1 MELSVWLTYLVTT
14 IVLSVTPGPGVFSSV
29 ASGLNHGFRRGI
41 WNGVGMQVANLV
53 LAALVSFG
61 LGAILLASETAF
73 AVVKWLG
80 VAYLVYLGV
89 ITWRAAP
96 QAFARQMDTTR
107 TPWEIFL
114 RGFLVSISN
123 PKGIIF
129 FAAILP
135 QFIDIAR
142 PQLAQ
147 YAILTATTFTVDVFV
162 MAGYTAAAA
171 RVVRVMRNV
180 EELRWI
186 NRGLG
191 GLFVAAG
198 VALAGWRRSVSAL

>member
-1 MELSVWLTYLVTT
+1 MRRPA
-14 IVLSVTPGPGVFSSV
+14 IFSSV

-41 WNGVGMQVANLV
+41 WNGVGMQVANLI

-80 VAYLVYLGV
+80 VAYLIYLGV
-89 ITWRAAP
+89 ITWRAEP

-114 RGFLVSISN
+114 RGFLVSITN

-171 RVVRVMRNV
+171 RVVRVMRNA
-180 EELRWI
+180 EGLRWI